1 MGKAPGELPSGPS
14 HFPRPPTGPP
24 NRVSP
29 GNSTSRILRSPPHL
43 IHRVNEMKERTMRIL
58 QRKENAA
65 EKVEPKRRPVHSIR
79 LKNVRA
85 SVWQNESEDGP
96 WFNVTLS
103 RLYRSHTGEWQSSDG
118 FSRD

>member
-1 MGKAPGELPSGPS
+1 ME
-14 HFPRPPTGPP
+14 
-24 NRVSP
+24 
-29 GNSTSRILRSPPHL
+29 
-43 IHRVNEMKERTMRIL
+43 ERTMRIL

-79 LKNVRA
+79 LKNIRA

-118 FSRD
+118 FSRDDLLLVAKVADLAHTFCLEHPPGKEEESEEEGKASPRQ